1 MAAHRR
7 RLKRGSSRRPEA
19 TSPFVIA
26 RDVTGTVAEF
36 DAALRSAAA
45 GCIAGAAPH
54 YRIDTGAVQLEIEAL
69 VGPDRRIAL
78 LRLPTLLVTY
88 RFLSGTRGQQQ
99 ALLERL
105 DRAMHRGGG

>member
-7 RLKRGSSRRPEA
+7 RLKRGSSQRPEV
-19 TSPFVIA
+19 TSPLVIA
-26 RDVTGTVAEF
+26 RDVTGTIAEF

-45 GCIAGAAPH
+45 GCIAGAAPR
-54 YRIDTGAVQLEIEAL
+54 YRIDMGAVQLEVEVLA
-69 VGPDRRIAL
+69 GPERRIAL

-88 RFLSGTRGQQQ
+88 RFLSGSRDQQQ